1 MKKEKFALYLS
12 PEKKATIERRY
23 TEDGSRSLTAF
34 IENAIDFYLDY
45 LSANNA
51 GLFLSK
57 SVQSYLDGKLDRFE
71 NRMASLLFKQ
81 PVELD
86 MGLRTLADCVNLDEE
101 YLRR

>member
-1 MKKEKFALYLS
+1 MPQKQKKPRKPLIYQGLRGFCTLF
-12 PEKKATIERRY
+12 P
-23 TEDGSRSLTAF
+23 
-34 IENAIDFYLDY
+34 
-45 LSANNA
+45 ANNA

-81 PVELD
+81 AVELD